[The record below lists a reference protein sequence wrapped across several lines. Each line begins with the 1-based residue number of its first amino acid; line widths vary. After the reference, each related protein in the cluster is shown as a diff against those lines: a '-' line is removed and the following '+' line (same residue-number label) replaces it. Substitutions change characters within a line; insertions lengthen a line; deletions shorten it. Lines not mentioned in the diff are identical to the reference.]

1 MAAGVKVIEHGA
13 RSTACLPMCCPV
25 ALTADDQRLSESLIS
40 PEPSFLAVA
49 VAGARLRDREEV
61 ERELAEV
68 RGERRV
74 FEVRVRQL
82 QAELRLCEA
91 SQKALSQLEQ
101 RLLREAKQVAAA
113 STTPRPSAQAE
124 DDGANADVASE
135 FNTAERSPDRGARG
149 ESRVASPS
157 TGPVYFDMEEPGSE
171 QMSEHGSGADAA
183 EGGQSEQ
190 GGGGGSDRDDDYEEM
205 LDHLGVARCAQCA
218 VRLPLDVAAI
228 EEHCQN
234 CFAAPEEEIAA
245 EEAML
250 QGKCAQCGEQ
260 ILLSA
265 ATSHICPQGKKKRK
279 SGLGSWWPKGSPSS
293 TSKHSSAPPCPG
305 SPL

>member
-1 MAAGVKVIEHGA
+1 MAAGVKVVEH
-13 RSTACLPMCCPV
+13 CLPTCCPD

-40 PEPSFLAVA
+40 PEASFLPVA

-101 RLLREAKQVAAA
+101 RLLREAKQVAAV

-124 DDGANADVASE
+124 DDGTNADVASE
-135 FNTAERSPDRGARG
+135 FNTAEHSPDRGARG
-149 ESRVASPS
+149 ELRVASPS
-157 TGPVYFDMEEPGSE
+157 TGPVYFDMEEPGSD
-171 QMSEHGSGADAA
+171 QMSEHGSDADAA

-190 GGGGGSDRDDDYEEM
+190 VGGFGGGSDPDDDYEEM

-234 CFAAPEEEIAA
+234 CFAAPVEELAA

-265 ATSHICPQGKKKRK
+265 ATSHTCPQGKKKRK